1 MEPISSETY
10 VGSEDGF
17 LEASENY
24 SFGWVSCLGE
34 LFSLE
39 KEREREREREREK
52 RERRERQTHSRH
64 VRCA

>member
-39 KEREREREREREK
+39 KERERDRERKRK
-52 RERRERQTHSRH
+52 RELPLGRAQVRRRH
-64 VRCA
+64 